1 MPRWFPTRELLI
13 PVKQKESRHELSL
26 GNGHPFVGVV
36 EQKKAATDF
45 LRCLEGTG
53 EAKKKRKGEERVRVL
68 SLSLAG
74 GWRMEE
80 KKSKRKL
87 PSESLRMSKK
97 GFRHRSC
104 RCCQDGG
111 ISTRYLFRK
120 HHKYKVRR
128 VRKME
133 VVRHFLS

>member
-1 MPRWFPTRELLI
+1 M
-13 PVKQKESRHELSL
+13 KQKESRHELSL

-68 SLSLAG
+68 SLSLSPVDG
-74 GWRMEE
+74 EW
-80 KKSKRKL
+80 KRRKVKGKL